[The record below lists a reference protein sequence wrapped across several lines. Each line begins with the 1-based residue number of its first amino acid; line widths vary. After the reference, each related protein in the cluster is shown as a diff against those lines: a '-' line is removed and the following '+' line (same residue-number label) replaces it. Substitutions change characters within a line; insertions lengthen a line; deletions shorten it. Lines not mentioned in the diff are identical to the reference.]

1 MLGFVLV
8 FLAVRH
14 VLTIVSVQATNWE
27 ELGINGSYA
36 NFLTNTQL
44 LYQELFDTRNY
55 RRDLS
60 PIYSGSGRDQ
70 EIPPFSLLVTLQY
83 IQLLG
88 IDAQSQMASISMEVG
103 YQYID
108 PRLTWNSTK
117 FGGVESIN
125 VEWTKIWVPANGIS
139 NAQTLEIIYP
149 DQFTTATIA
158 SNGTISLSLQIYA
171 ETRCVMDVRTFP
183 FDEQICTIDFFNNA
197 YDTEAFAL
205 TASKFTKYT
214 QGIIY
219 DNGEW
224 NFRNLTIFHEQFF
237 GVGDVKYEFVQY
249 YLDIQR
255 EPTFYVFVIA
265 IPCFLLTLLSIWGMF
280 WTPNTDEEQ
289 LSKLSIG
296 LTSMMSM
303 TIFVEMLSN
312 AIPRNASFPL
322 LGWLVIIDVFL
333 VSIACV
339 VLVTLPYDES
349 KISKK
354 GAEARK
360 CIPESYT
367 QNSSS
372 TIDWDDLGVDP
383 DYARFLQKNQEL
395 YDELFITRNYRSD
408 LSPIFNQATKNN
420 SIPRFNVMISLEFV
434 QLLGV
439 NAQSQLA
446 STAMEIDYAY
456 TDPRLAWNPENYG
469 GIDMINVESKSIWI
483 PANGI
488 SNAQTLQVVYP
499 DPLNTANIYANGSV
513 AVSFQIYAE
522 TRCVMDVKNFPF
534 DEQSCTIDIFN
545 NAYTLDMVQET
556 GALFTKYV
564 DGIIFDNG
572 EWKFK
577 NVSMEYFDFS
587 GTGRDK
593 YDFLQFVLN
602 IKRQPNFYVFVIVIP
617 CFLLTLLSIWGM
629 FWTLNNREEQLSKLS
644 IGLTSMMSMTIFV
657 QMLSEEIPRNSSF
670 PLLGWFVI
678 IDVGLVSLACVIL
691 VTLPFEKAKNV
702 KKEVDGL
709 EGIRK
714 WSPFLRNWL
723 ISRHFFIFFT
733 FQMTNVTN
741 FIVFMSHWN

>member
-1 MLGFVLV
+1 MFWSGNTKEEQLSKLSIGLTSMMSMTIFVQMLSDEIPRNSTFPLLGWFVIIDVILV
-8 FLAVRH
+8 SIA
-14 VLTIVSVQATNWE
+14 W
-27 ELGINGSYA
+27 SYA
-36 NFLTNTQL
+36 NFLANTQL

-108 PRLTWNSTK
+108 PRLIWNSTK

-197 YDTEAFAL
+197 YDTDAFAL
-205 TASKFTKYT
+205 MASKFTKYT

-219 DNGEW
+219 
-224 NFRNLTIFHEQFF
+224 
-237 GVGDVKYEFVQY
+237 VQY
-249 YLDIQR
+249 NLDIQR

-322 LGWLVIIDVFL
+322 FGWLVIIDVFL

-339 VLVTLPYDES
+339 VLVTLPYDET

-354 GAEARK
+354 GAEAR
-360 CIPESYT
+360 IPESYS

-372 TIDWDDLGVDP
+372 TINWDDLGVDP

-420 SIPRFNVMISLEFV
+420 SIPRFNVMISLEFI

-439 NAQSQLA
+439 
-446 STAMEIDYAY
+446 
-456 TDPRLAWNPENYG
+456 
-469 GIDMINVESKSIWI
+469 
-483 PANGI
+483 
-488 SNAQTLQVVYP
+488 TLQVVYP

-602 IKRQPNFYVFVIVIP
+602 IKREPNFYVFVIVIP

-733 FQMTNVTN
+733 FQMANVTN